1 MNGAAAFFHPRYGW
15 FLMLT
20 IIQFVKDVMHL
31 LCVGLAILDPEARY
45 GQICQNVKFH
55 SGSPSIVC
63 TLDDIISNSLKPVVR
78 PFVRPFVCP
87 SVRQSHFWAQRAP
100 Q

>member
-1 MNGAAAFFHPRYGW
+1 MMNGAAAFFHPRYGW

-63 TLDDIISNSLKPVVR
+63 TLDIRHLTVKSI
-78 PFVRPFVCP
+78 
-87 SVRQSHFWAQRAP
+87 FWYFIEKKL
-100 Q
+100 